1 MRKRF
6 SNLIFSTLIAL
17 ATFAPAATYA
27 QDPDVNSV
35 DPNQL
40 KLDLPEGL
48 PEASSNLPNNAVHPN
63 AVPYENPKLGSLQ
76 LGKYSF
82 PSGPEKAYFIEDS
95 KIAAR
100 VRLDLIRE
108 AQNEILISTH
118 TLAEDELGSRLLGEL
133 SAASKRGVKV
143 KLIVDAWEKK
153 KNFSPAMK
161 AALELNGVEVHMFR
175 PLTAGHLYNINRRM
189 HDKLF
194 IVDRK
199 YLVQGDRNLTK
210 DYYSLGEEAFVSK
223 EFYFEGNVA
232 KKSAKYF
239 DALIDEDAVVRTP
252 RPATVTDA
260 ILEKMLVLDR
270 NAKKS
275 KTNILQGTENWRNKL
290 QQLDEVNFFHDN
302 VKMKGKVSGT
312 EAPLLDMIKNAR
324 KRIIIENPYIVLTDE
339 FRAALRVAHKN
350 GVQITVIT
358 NSPQATDQKLVGAAW
373 EESREFLKTM
383 NATIWEHPGLN
394 PKSDFSKWKMRLPKN
409 MYSEKAIHTK
419 MLIVDDMLAVKSFN
433 LDPRSQNHNLEI
445 VVQIKSKDMAEKAV
459 KLVRSD
465 ITNRNY
471 INSVLHGKTNKVVPA
486 VNCRTNKV
494 LSYLLRYYL

>member
-1 MRKRF
+1 MREKV
-6 SNLIFSTLIAL
+6 SNFMFGLVVTLTTI
-17 ATFAPAATYA
+17 TPVATYA
-27 QDPDVNSV
+27 QDPGAVEAISGAATYTTGVKSV
-35 DPNQL
+35 SPTPAGIEYSEPLSLTRPDMTT
-40 KLDLPEGL
+40 K
-48 PEASSNLPNNAVHPN
+48 VR
-63 AVPYENPKLGSLQ
+63 VENVIPKVADHA
-76 LGKYSF
+76 F
-82 PSGPEKAYFIEDS
+82 FIEDS
-95 KIAAR
+95 KVAAR

-108 AQNEILISTH
+108 AKSEILISTH
-118 TLAEDELGSRLLGEL
+118 TLAEDQLGVRLLGEL
-133 SAASKRGVKV
+133 TAAAKRGVKV

-161 AALELNGVEVHMFR
+161 MALEASGVEVHMFR
-175 PLTAGHLYNINRRM
+175 PLTPGYFLNVNRRM

-223 EFYFEGNVA
+223 EFYFEGKVA
-232 KKSAKYF
+232 KTSAKYF
-239 DALIDEDAVVRTP
+239 DALLAEDAVERT
-252 RPATVTDA
+252 AFNGTITDLIKEKQL
-260 ILEKMLVLDR
+260 ILQR
-270 NAKKS
+270 NAL
-275 KTNILQGTENWRNKL
+275 KTKNNILQGTDSWRNSL
-290 QQLDEVNFFHDN
+290 QHLDEVNFFHDN

-312 EAPLLDMIKNAR
+312 EAPLLDMIKNAK
-324 KRIIIENPYIVLTDE
+324 KRIVIENPYIVLTDE
-339 FRAALRVAHKN
+339 FRAALRIAHKN

-383 NATIWEHPGLN
+383 NATIWEHPGSN
-394 PKSDFSKWKMRLPKN
+394 PKSDFSKWKMRSLKN
-409 MYSEKAIHTK
+409 MFSEKAIHTK

-445 VVQIKSKDMAEKAV
+445 VVQIKSQEMSERAI

-471 INSVLHGKTNKVVPA
+471 VNTVLHGKTNKIIPA

>member
-6 SNLIFSTLIAL
+6 SNLIFSSLIAL
-17 ATFAPAATYA
+17 ASFAPEATYA
-27 QDPDVNSV
+27 QDPNPV

-40 KLDLPEGL
+40 SLDLPDGL
-48 PEASSNLPNNAVHPN
+48 PEASSNLPNQGFKA
-63 AVPYENPKLGSLQ
+63 AGVPYENKRLGSLV
-76 LGKYSF
+76 LGNYTF
-82 PSGPEKAYFIEDS
+82 PSTPEKAYFIEDS
-95 KIAAR
+95 KVAAR

-108 AQNEILISTH
+108 AQKEILISTH
-118 TLAEDELGSRLLGEL
+118 TLAEDQLGVRLLGEL
-133 SAASKRGVKV
+133 SAAAKRGVKV

-153 KNFSPAMK
+153 KNFTPAMK
-161 AALELNGVEVHMFR
+161 AALEANGVEVHMFR
-175 PLTAGHLYNINRRM
+175 PLTAGYLYNINRRM

-199 YLVQGDRNLTK
+199 FLVQGDRNLTK

-223 EFYFEGNVA
+223 EFYFEGKVA
-232 KKSAKYF
+232 KTSAKYF
-239 DALIDEDAVVRTP
+239 DALIEEDAVERTVFNG
-252 RPATVTDA
+252 TITDA
-260 ILEKMLVLDR
+260 IKEKMLVLDR

-312 EAPLLDMIKNAR
+312 EAPLIDMIKNAK

-339 FRAALRVAHKN
+339 FRAALRIAHKN

-383 NATIWEHPGLN
+383 NATIWEHPGAN
-394 PKSDFSKWKMRLPKN
+394 PKNDYSKWKMRTTKN
-409 MYSEKAIHTK
+409 LYSEKAIHTK
-419 MLIVDDMLAVKSFN
+419 MLIVDDVLAVKSFN

-459 KLVRSD
+459 KLVRTD

-471 INSVLHGKTNKVVPA
+471 INSVLHGKSNKLVPA